1 MLMFVVCIASVFI
14 IAFYASLLQSTA
26 ISPANPLVYSQVLN
40 YGGGFDNVNMNSFT
54 CPQAGVYWFFLT
66 SVFNGAST
74 QTSMS
79 IAGMTSTYP
88 MPQVNCEKRFI

>member
-1 MLMFVVCIASVFI
+1 MLMFAVFIASGII

-26 ISPANPLVYSQVLN
+26 ISPANPLVYNQVLN

-66 SVFNGAST
+66 SVFDGAST

-79 IAGMTSTYP
+79 IAGMNSTYP
-88 MPQVNCEKRFI
+88 MPQVGADKKL